1 MNQLIEAAKAVVDR
15 WDTPLWK
22 DAPATAESINALR
35 NALAAPRLVGELVV
49 AGDLEVNNERFSGV
63 ALMIDRATLAAVK
76 LPLYQQCAIV
86 PVGRGDA

>member
-1 MNQLIEAAKAVVDR
+1 VNQLIEAAQSVVDR

-35 NALAAPRLVGELVV
+35 NALDSPRLVGEMVV
-49 AGDLEVNNERFSGV
+49 AGDMEVNGEKFSGI
-63 ALMIDRATLAAVK
+63 ALMIDHATIAAVK

-86 PVGRGDA
+86 PVGKEGA